1 MIRNL
6 LFIIFSYSM
15 VVTVFY
21 YLLLGLTHITN
32 NGKLSLIIV
41 LMLAIGTEISY
52 DEQEQ

>member
-6 LFIIFSYSM
+6 LFVIFSYSM
-15 VVTVFY
+15 VITLFY
-21 YLLLGLTHITN
+21 YILLGLTYITSN
-32 NGKLSLIIV
+32 EKLSLIIV